1 MISTI
6 VRKYGLGI
14 ATLVFT
20 LGLCL
25 FPLVHHLSA
34 SSAVQDDPSPYL
46 RTDPARI
53 TLAANDDRV
62 PCGECHT
69 LEYATWKE
77 TEHAM
82 GFNSMHRSA
91 QAQSILEKLD
101 FRLAK
106 RESQCLTCH
115 YTATMQQGQAKA
127 IAGVTCESCHGAAR
141 DWLDLHNDYGAANRE
156 SESEAHKQQRIQ
168 ASLDAGMLRPSDNVY
183 AVAANC
189 FECHTVPSEEL
200 INVGRHP
207 SGSRIELVEW
217 MGQIQHNFLAA
228 QWSTDESNQDPSETR
243 KRLLY
248 IVGRILDY
256 EYSIR
261 GAARATEQGSYAKA
275 MERRVVS
282 ARRALDR
289 IASLVTIGELN
300 DILKLQN
307 QIKLV
312 PNNEAALVR
321 VADQIRALG
330 NTLATAYDGSTW
342 AGIDGL
348 VGGTA
353 EAGGVDT
360 GTADTSEAADGSEAA
375 LTDATDE
382 GPATPPGQDQP
393 ATATPT
399 PVAAALPAVPGQ
411 KRSRPDWFP
420 AETFDFIIPGC
431 NCHAA
436 AEDWLF
442 DDPHSQ
448 SADPIA
454 NGTARAVQIATVY
467 GLNASTMKQGNQ
479 ICMQCH
485 GTVEDGT
492 GAGPVFESV
501 GCESCHGPS
510 SGYLQPHKRGDGAQH
525 GLKNLNDA
533 DVRAAN
539 CARCHLITDERLL
552 AAGHTSGEG
561 YNVVAG
567 SQAINHWPDPDLDR
581 PAKPELA
588 TASLQGAFDR
598 IKAQRPIPRVDVVAL
613 PAAAAQRAPSTGRS
627 PQRSSP
633 PASFNSTPPRP
644 PRSRPV
650 GNVPATAAGRD
661 VQLETLPAL
670 PDSASIEDRM
680 LALKK
685 RLEALYK
692 AVGRNE

>member
-1 MISTI
+1 MISNI
-6 VRKYGLGI
+6 VSKYGLGI
-14 ATLVFT
+14 LALVFT
-20 LGLCL
+20 LALCL
-25 FPLVHHLSA
+25 FPVVHHLSA
-34 SSAVQDDPSPYL
+34 SSPIQDDPSRYL

-53 TLAANDDRV
+53 TLAAKDDRV

-101 FRLAK
+101 YKLAK
-106 RESQCLTCH
+106 RESECLTCH
-115 YTATMQQGQAKA
+115 YTATIQQGKAKA

-141 DWLDLHNDYGAANRE
+141 DWLDLHNDYGASDRE
-156 SESEAHKQQRIQ
+156 SETEAHKQQRIQ
-168 ASLDAGMLRPSDNVY
+168 TSLDAGMLRPSDNVY

-217 MGQIQHNFLAA
+217 MGEIQHNFLPA
-228 QWSTDESNQDPSETR
+228 QWSSDETNRDPSDAR

-248 IVGRILDY
+248 VVGRLLDY

-261 GAARATEQGSYAKA
+261 GAARATGQGSYAKA

-282 ARRALDR
+282 ARRALDQ
-289 IASLVTIGELN
+289 IAGQVTIKELN
-300 DILKLQN
+300 DALKLQS

-312 PNNEAALVR
+312 PNNEAALVG
-321 VADQIRALG
+321 VADKIRGMGNAL
-330 NTLATAYDGSTW
+330 AMAYDGSEW
-342 AGIDGL
+342 SAVDAL
-348 VGGTA
+348 LKGGA
-353 EAGGVDT
+353 PPQVPEDIGPSQGA
-360 GTADTSEAADGSEAA
+360 TSEATQASGQTAPVQADPASPVE
-375 LTDATDE
+375 
-382 GPATPPGQDQP
+382 ATP
-393 ATATPT
+393 A
-399 PVAAALPAVPGQ
+399 VAALPSVPGQ
-411 KRSRPDWFP
+411 KRARPDWFP
-420 AETFDFIIPGC
+420 AETFDFIVPGC
-431 NCHAA
+431 NCHAS

-442 DDPHSQ
+442 DDPHSR
-448 SADPIA
+448 SSDSIV
-454 NGTARAVQIATVY
+454 NGSARAVQIATVY
-467 GLNASTMKQGNQ
+467 GLSATTMKQGNQ

-485 GTVEDGT
+485 GTVETGT

-501 GCESCHGPS
+501 GCESCHGAS

-533 DVRAAN
+533 TVRAVN
-539 CARCHLITDERLL
+539 CAQCHHITDERLL
-552 AAGHTSGEG
+552 AAGHSSGKG
-561 YNVVAG
+561 YDIVAG
-567 SQAINHWPDPDLDR
+567 SQSIQHWPDPDLDR
-581 PAKPELA
+581 PPKPVLDA
-588 TASLQGAFDR
+588 GTLQAAFDR
-598 IKAQRPIPRVDVVAL
+598 VKGQRPIPRVEVVNL
-613 PAAAAQRAPSTGRS
+613 PASAAVANTAGQSASSSRSTRTTS
-627 PQRSSP
+627 
-633 PASFNSTPPRP
+633 ASAFRSTPPRP

-650 GNVPATAAGRD
+650 GNLPATNTGGD
-661 VQLETLPAL
+661 VQVETLPAL

-680 LALKK
+680 LAIKK